1 MFLFAFREPVN
12 AWTHLTWLLLALPG
26 TLFLWQRG
34 AGNRA
39 RQFTLLI
46 YGLSLVF
53 CFSGSVLFHSAR
65 LPRLQLDGLDRLDHI
80 GIYVLIAGSYT
91 PLAWNLLQG
100 RWRWGTLLVTWLATV
115 AGIALVLAFGVLR
128 PTLSTC
134 LYLLMGWGAIFCY
147 IELARGLAHE
157 RLRLLVLGGLL
168 YSVGAAINVL
178 KWPVLWPHV
187 LEAHELFHLFVMA
200 GSLAHFWFM
209 LTVVAPSPTVVRL
222 AYVPAQGDRP
232 VQARRLC
239 EPDWGSRTH

>member
-1 MFLFAFREPVN
+1 MPLFAFREPVS
-12 AWTHLTWLLLALPG
+12 AWTHLTWMLLALPG

-39 RQFTLLI
+39 RQVSLLV

-53 CFSGSVLFHSAR
+53 CFTGSVLFHSAR
-65 LPRLQLDGLDRLDHI
+65 LPGPQLDGLDRLDHI

-100 RWRWGTLLVTWLATV
+100 RWRWGTLVATWLATV
-115 AGIALVLAFGVLR
+115 AGIALILVFGVLR
-128 PTLSTC
+128 PPMATG
-134 LYLLMGWGAIFCY
+134 LYLLMGWCAIFCY
-147 IELARGLAHE
+147 IELARGLRHE

-178 KWPVLWPHV
+178 KWPILWPGV
-187 LEAHELFHLFVMA
+187 LGAHEVFHLFVMA

-209 LTVVAPSPTVVRL
+209 LTVVAPFQPSLEL
-222 AYVPAQGDRP
+222 AYVQPQAERP
-232 VQARRLC
+232 IKSNALRGGLR
-239 EPDWGSRTH
+239 PGGI